1 MLLPIVF
8 SLLCI
13 LSPATE
19 VDLTQLAPEAASAI
33 LSQQSSTTNAGE
45 WQVLG
50 MLYHAHAL
58 EEAAIESYKRA
69 AKLKAMPKTNYL
81 LGVAL
86 ARVGQYE
93 EAINSVSTISSY
105 LPAIWQQGYWHLD
118 LGNFD
123 RANAMFTSAIK
134 TDKNCVAAIVGLARV
149 HHATNNSRKTIEL
162 LDDIIA
168 RGGNHP
174 YVTFLLGSA
183 HRRAGNHQLA
193 AKLLSVSVNGPPR
206 WEDPWVTDM
215 LTYTKGYAADI
226 ARAMQAIDEGNLS
239 KAQKKLESLAKRY
252 PKDPAVFNNLA
263 TVLLKLGQLTQA
275 QEILKKSMRWS
286 PTYAPSQL
294 TMAFIMQ
301 AMGKVDLAIAYAN
314 KAIEYQPAMS
324 AAHAFVGRLSFQK
337 GDLPKATTHFTRAI
351 ELGNSDPS
359 IREMHGMVLLN
370 VGRVNDALH
379 QFNLVLQISPDR
391 TNCISGKS
399 IATALL
405 GKSDEALQ
413 LLAKA
418 KVKYPNDPNI
428 ARAWQS
434 VLKIRER
441 K

>member
-13 LSPATE
+13 SSQATE

-33 LSQQSSTTNAGE
+33 LSQQSSTTNAAE

-58 EEAAIESYKRA
+58 EEAAIEAYKRA
-69 AKLKAMPKTNYL
+69 GKLKAVPKTNYL

-93 EAINSVSTISSY
+93 EAITSVSTISSY

-123 RANAMFTSAIK
+123 SARAMFASAIK
-134 TDKNCVAAIVGLARV
+134 ADKNCVAAIVGLARV
-149 HHATNNSRKTIEL
+149 HLVTNTPRKTIAL

-183 HRRAGNHQLA
+183 HRRVGNNQTA
-193 AKLLSVSVNGPPR
+193 SKLLSVSVNGPPT
-206 WEDPWVTDM
+206 WDDPWVTEM

-226 ARAMQAIDEGNLS
+226 ARAMKDIDAGNLS
-239 KAQKKLESLAKRY
+239 KAQKKLQALAKRY

-263 TVLLKLGQLTQA
+263 TVFLKLGQLTQA
-275 QEILKKSMRWS
+275 QDVLKKSMRWS

-301 AMGKVDLAIAYAN
+301 AMGKSDLAIAYAT

-324 AAHAFVGRLSFQK
+324 PAHAFVGRLSFQK
-337 GDLPKATTHFTRAI
+337 GDLPKAITHFAKAI

-359 IREMHGMVLLN
+359 IREMHAMVLLN
-370 VGRVNDALH
+370 VGRANDALH

-391 TNCISGKS
+391 TNCIGGKS
-399 IATALL
+399 IAIALL
-405 GKSDEALQ
+405 GNPDEALK

-434 VLKIRER
+434 VLKIRGQ